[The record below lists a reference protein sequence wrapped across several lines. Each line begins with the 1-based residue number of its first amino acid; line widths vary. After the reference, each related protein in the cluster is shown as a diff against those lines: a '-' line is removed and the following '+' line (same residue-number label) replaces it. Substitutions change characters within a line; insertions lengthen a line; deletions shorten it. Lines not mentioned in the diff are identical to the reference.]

1 MTEVDST
8 AIEPT
13 RGTAAHYLFFLD
25 WAERKGELPASTV
38 QNWRSTSTK
47 VLGIEDDWQ
56 DLNLVALDLDAHLDR
71 FETLKHMAYSSGS
84 MNTYKSRMRV
94 AIETYRRWL
103 AKAPDWKPKG
113 SSSTRPS
120 RNNSKKSPSGAS
132 PASPAQQKIEP
143 LVGHV
148 PTHTPLIEYQLAL
161 RPGVR
166 AHLTLPE
173 ILTEKEAQRIVKFIQ
188 GLAVADEIGEQ
199 LMTTAGEVPAE

>member
-8 AIEPT
+8 AIEPS

-25 WAERKGELPASTV
+25 WAQRKGELPASTV
-38 QNWRSTSTK
+38 QNWRSASTK
-47 VLGIEDDWQ
+47 ILEIEDDWQ

-84 MNTYKSRMRV
+84 MNTYKSRMRT

-113 SSSTRPS
+113 SSSTRQS
-120 RNNSKKSPSGAS
+120 RNSKRSPSEDP
-132 PASPAQQKIEP
+132 PASPAERKVEP

-148 PTHTPLIEYQLAL
+148 PSHTPLIEYQLAL

-173 ILTEKEAQRIVKFIQ
+173 ILTEKEAQRVVRFIQ
-188 GLAVADEIGEQ
+188 GLAIADEIDEQ
-199 LMTTAGEVPAE
+199 MMSTAGEVPAE

>member
-13 RGTAAHYLFFLD
+13 RGTAAHYMFFLD
-25 WAERKGELPASTV
+25 WAQRKGELPANTV

-47 VLGIEDDWQ
+47 VLEIEDDWQ

-71 FETLKHMAYSSGS
+71 FEILKRTTYSSGS

-120 RNNSKKSPSGAS
+120 RNNSKKSPGEA
-132 PASPAQQKIEP
+132 PLASPAQQKVEP

-173 ILTEKEAQRIVKFIQ
+173 ILTEREAQRVVRFIQ
-188 GLAVADEIGEQ
+188 GLAVAEEIGEQ
-199 LMTTAGEVPAE
+199 LVIPAGEIPAE